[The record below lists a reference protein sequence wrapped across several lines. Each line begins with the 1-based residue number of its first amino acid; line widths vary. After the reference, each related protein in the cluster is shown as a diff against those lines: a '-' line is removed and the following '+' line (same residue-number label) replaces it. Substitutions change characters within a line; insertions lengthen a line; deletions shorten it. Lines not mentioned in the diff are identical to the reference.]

1 MKPEISI
8 IVPVYNVEKFLIRC
22 VESLKNQTLQDIEI
36 ILVDDG
42 STDGSGKIC
51 DDLEK
56 NDQRIRVIHKQ
67 NEGQGIARNS
77 GIEIAEG
84 KYAAFVDS
92 DDFMEEKTYQYMVNQ
107 MEDCKAD
114 LGCFGYTH
122 DNSEGS
128 SIYQSK
134 IRDRV
139 YLAEEVKKEF
149 VLHFFGD
156 DPLDDD
162 MRGVS
167 ACMSVYRMEL
177 IKEHKIR
184 FPSERKVLSEDTL
197 FNLEFCRFAKTAV
210 SCSEI
215 FYHYC
220 LQQNSFS
227 RGYSKERLAK
237 TAEFTEILS
246 GYAEE
251 FGIKDQTGNR
261 IKMVLW
267 IGLLDAV
274 KQEVNREGVSDYL
287 ALRVSVKEICT
298 RKYVLELLKTFSIK
312 GINKKQQLFFYC
324 IKYKQYSLL
333 IMLAYLRGRQGLQ
346 SRG

>member
-1 MKPEISI
+1 MRPEISI
-8 IVPVYNVEKFLIRC
+8 IVPVYNVEKFLMRC
-22 VESLKNQTLQDIEI
+22 VESLRNQILQELEI

-42 STDGSGKIC
+42 STDESGKIC
-51 DDLEK
+51 DDLERK
-56 NDQRIRVIHKQ
+56 DQRIRVIHKQ

-84 KYAAFVDS
+84 KYAAFVDA
-92 DDFMEEKTYQYMVNQ
+92 DDYIEAETYQYVVSQ

-114 LGCFGYTH
+114 VGCFGYTH
-122 DNSEGS
+122 DNSEGN

-134 IRDRV
+134 IKDSI
-139 YLAEEVKKEF
+139 YFEEKVKKEF
-149 VLHFFGD
+149 ALHFFGD
-156 DPLDDD
+156 DPMEDD

-177 IKEHKIR
+177 IKKHKIR

-197 FNLEFCRFAKTAV
+197 FNLEFCRFAETAV
-210 SCSEI
+210 SCSRV

-227 RGYSKERLAK
+227 RGYSKERLGK
-237 TAEFTEILS
+237 TAEFMVILS

-251 FGIKDQTGNR
+251 FGIKEQTKNR

-267 IGLLDAV
+267 ISLLDAV
-274 KQEVNREGVSDYL
+274 KQEVNYAKRCEYWR
-287 ALRVSVKEICT
+287 LRASIKEICT
-298 RKYVLELLKTFSIK
+298 REYVLKLLKTFSVK
-312 GINKKQQLFFYC
+312 GLNKKQKIFFFC
-324 IKYKQYSLL
+324 MKYKQYFCL
-333 IMLAYLRGRQGLQ
+333 IMLSYLRNRQGLQ
-346 SRG
+346 S